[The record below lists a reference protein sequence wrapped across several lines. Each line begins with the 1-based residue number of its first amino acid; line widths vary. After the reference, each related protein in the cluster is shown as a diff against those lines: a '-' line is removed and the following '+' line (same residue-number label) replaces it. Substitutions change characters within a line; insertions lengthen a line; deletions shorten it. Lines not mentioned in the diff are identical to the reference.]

1 MKSAGLCAGRWCLS
15 WGQLPGLSAEQVP
28 GNRDGFCCVAVW
40 VAPALFF
47 VPTCLSMSQ
56 LCRLGGVKP
65 KQVLSRSVLKGRGS
79 SPLKLLLSFS
89 SRGTLSS
96 WGRSPFTLG
105 NAGFGAGAMR
115 AKPRYLP
122 LFSRVVVLQLFVT
135 EVPYGTPEPSRS
147 CCCLR
152 AIVYGLSF
160 VLGGWRLGSPL
171 LVERLTLCHFLT
183 FAEPRWPPL

>member
-56 LCRLGGVKP
+56 LCHLGGVKP
-65 KQVLSRSVLKGRGS
+65 KQVLSRGVLKGQGS
-79 SPLKLLLSFS
+79 SPLSSFFLSQA
-89 SRGTLSS
+89 GGLSLA
-96 WGRSPFTLG
+96 GGDSPFTLG
-105 NAGFGAGAMR
+105 NAGFVAGAMR

-122 LFSRVVVLQLFVT
+122 LFSRVVVLWLFVT
-135 EVPYGTPEPSRS
+135 EV
-147 CCCLR
+147 L
-152 AIVYGLSF
+152 
-160 VLGGWRLGSPL
+160 
-171 LVERLTLCHFLT
+171 
-183 FAEPRWPPL
+183 